1 MTSYWQKPQATAE
14 ALRTRDAGGPW
25 LYTGDIGSLDAD
37 GYLFLVDRKTDLI
50 KTSGYQ
56 VWPREIEDVI
66 ATHPAVAEV
75 GVAGIPDAVKG
86 EVAKAWVVLR
96 PGTSTTAEDIR
107 AYCREHLAPYKV
119 PAVVV
124 LRRAL
129 PKTLLGSKVLRRLLG
144 GAPAGQRAVE
154 SEDAREIP

>member
-1 MTSYWQKPQATAE
+1 MEVGEVVLRAPQIMTSYWQKPQVTAE
-14 ALRTRDAGGPW
+14 ALRTRDTGGPW
-25 LYTGDIGSLDAD
+25 LYTGDIGYRDTD

-75 GVAGIPDAVKG
+75 GVAKMPDAVKG

-96 PGTSTTAEDIR
+96 PGASTTPGDF
-107 AYCREHLAPYKV
+107 APTAMSTSPPTRYQPLWCFVV
-119 PAVVV
+119 PY
-124 LRRAL
+124 RRHSWEA
-129 PKTLLGSKVLRRLLG
+129 KSC
-144 GAPAGQRAVE
+144 AAC
-154 SEDAREIP
+154 